1 MNIHDKRRHLEPAV
15 RRRLALLLGDRTL
28 SNGSKV
34 SNAVATIV
42 AHDLAYQ
49 PKKLVMDPERL
60 ANAYADHEILEI
72 AAAVELCL
80 LSREADG
87 FQLPS
92 SKIINPVRYATG
104 LYLDREV
111 FHPWGGREGLHLTR
125 EINRNEDSP
134 NAEKLRQAVYQKMQ
148 TLEDMD
154 IPRSRMED
162 IKLIYESQKWRD
174 VLIVPMRGARGK
186 IFDYE
191 MQIEPIPFLLDGSI
205 DSIANAIA
213 EKAADQWK
221 HRDIIDQQYEI
232 IAQHMETLRG
242 QIEKENITFFFE
254 GIRIHQ
260 AGQSL
265 HTVPMFTVL
274 GNSLRP
280 EQWSDYN
287 CNQVKI
293 PYDFKSIMNQYT
305 VQRRRAKILN
315 KTKAENGRGK
325 IDSITLKALQSSKE
339 DVAETLKRL
348 GAKQRITLKMG
359 VQTGRFDTLNLSWRN
374 GVVMGSFSF
383 DKYTAWSYGTFILKN
398 KELPATVISSLI
410 GRRLNELVEHPLI
423 DPDVHIR
430 SVTGQNGGWLKINA
444 NIKTYVFNPESGEII
459 GEEAEAA

>member
-80 LSREADG
+80 LSREADA

-92 SKIINPVRYATG
+92 SKVISPVRHATG
-104 LYLDREV
+104 LYFDREV
-111 FHPWGGREGLHLTR
+111 FHPWAGREGLYLTH
-125 EINRNEDSP
+125 EIDRNEDSP
-134 NAEKLRQAVYQKMQ
+134 NAEKLRQAIYQKMQ
-148 TLEDMD
+148 TLEVMD
-154 IPRSRMED
+154 VPRICLED
-162 IKLIYESQKWRD
+162 IKIVKESHKWRD
-174 VLIVPMRGARGK
+174 VVTVPMRGSKGK
-186 IFDYE
+186 QFAYE
-191 MQIEPIPFLLDGSI
+191 MQIEPVPFLLE
-205 DSIANAIA
+205 DSINSIASALA
-213 EKAADQWK
+213 EKASDQWK
-221 HRDIIDQQYEI
+221 HRDLIDRQYEI

-254 GIRIHQ
+254 GVRVQ
-260 AGQSL
+260 LTGQSL
-265 HTVPMFTVL
+265 YTVPMFTVL
-274 GNSLRP
+274 NNSLRP

-287 CNQVKI
+287 CNQVMI

-339 DVAETLKRL
+339 DVAETLKKL
-348 GAKQRITLKMG
+348 GSKQRVKLKMG
-359 VQTGRFDTLNLSWRN
+359 LQTGRFDNLNLSWRN
-374 GVVMGSFSF
+374 GVVMGSFCF
-383 DKYTAWSYGTFILKN
+383 DKYTAWSYGSFILKN
-398 KELPATVISSLI
+398 KELPASVISSLI

-423 DPDVHIR
+423 DPEVHIR

-444 NIKTYVFNPESGEII
+444 NIKTYVFNPETGEII
-459 GEEAEAA
+459 GEEAAAA